1 MNAKTLFICLTI
13 LAVLSFSAQTL
24 SIGKSHQL
32 KTAHKA
38 REFAQS
44 FSHKVMAYH
53 FQADGPEIP
62 DQVIQDFMAF
72 VMGDK
77 EILDSITNGTPLSK
91 GAAQRV
97 QNFFINNKAFNDA
110 MIQAFD
116 KDPSFPQCYKDL
128 KPNQKKKFVTILIKQ
143 MDFEKILNGDDS
155 TPTEGDI
162 TNIKNA
168 ISSDK

>member
-1 MNAKTLFICLTI
+1 
-13 LAVLSFSAQTL
+13 
-24 SIGKSHQL
+24 
-32 KTAHKA
+32 
-38 REFAQS
+38 
-44 FSHKVMAYH
+44 
-53 FQADGPEIP
+53 
-62 DQVIQDFMAF
+62 MAF

-168 ISSDK
+168 ISADK